1 MSSPARPS
9 ALSALISIA
18 LTSIAVTWP
27 TAARSTSAS
36 ANPWLARR
44 VLNMAHQGGEIEAP
58 SNTLF
63 AFKTAL
69 QKGADVIELDVHATA
84 DRHLVVLHDATVDRT
99 TDGSGRVDEK
109 TLAQVKELDAA
120 HWFAPDC
127 GTCHGKTDQE
137 YTYRGYA
144 TGQRPISGELEQA
157 GFGPDDFR
165 IPTLREVLQTF
176 PTTLIN
182 IEIKA
187 TDPETEGYEKLLA
200 DLLAEFNR
208 RTNTIVVSFFD
219 HAIERFKV
227 YAPDVHTGTATAE
240 TAAFW
245 ASAQGPLPGAPNP
258 RHQALQVPI
267 TFNGIT
273 IVTPEF
279 VTRAHANGLAVH
291 VWTVNSREEMEWLIS
306 IGVDGI
312 MTDRPTLLEQVLSP
326 LDPVVAAAG
335 DIACATSTPGDTTC
349 HHGATSDLLVGAGLT
364 AVLPLGDLQYSNGE
378 LDNFNA
384 YYDPTWGRV
393 KNISYPVPGN
403 HEYNTPGATGYYTYW
418 QDRPFTASPGYYSF
432 DLGGWHLIALNS
444 TCSEVGGCGVGS
456 PQERWLRSDLAAHP
470 AACTLA
476 YWHDPRFSSGSNH
489 GSDSTYDAFW
499 QALYEHDAEVVLAG
513 HEHVYERFAPQSPS
527 GAADPAQGIRQFTV
541 GTGGRSHYEF
551 NQHPLPTSEVRHAGT
566 FGVLTLTLHSG
577 SYDWVFVPE
586 AGGIFTD
593 TGSDRCH

>member
-1 MSSPARPS
+1 MTLPARPRVLWT
-9 ALSALISIA
+9 AALI
-18 LTSIAVTWP
+18 SIAVTWP
-27 TAARSTSAS
+27 TAARSIPAS
-36 ANPWLARR
+36 PNPWLERR
-44 VLNMAHQGGEIEAP
+44 ILNIAHQGGEIEAP

-69 QKGADVIELDVHATA
+69 EKGADVLELDVHATA
-84 DRHLVVLHDATVDRT
+84 DRHLVVIHDATVDRT
-99 TDGSGRVDEK
+99 TDGSGRVDGK

-120 HWFAPDC
+120 YRFVPDC
-127 GTCHGKTDQE
+127 GTCHGKPDQE

-144 TGQRPISGELEQA
+144 TAQRPIPSELEQA
-157 GFGPDDFR
+157 GFVPNDFR

-187 TDPETEGYEKLLA
+187 TDPDTEGYEELLA
-200 DLLAEFNR
+200 ELLAEFNR
-208 RTNTIVVSFFD
+208 TTNTIVVSFFD

-227 YAPDVHTGTATAE
+227 FAPDVHTATATAE

-245 ASAQGPLPGAPNP
+245 ASAQGPLPGTPNP
-258 RHQALQVPI
+258 RYQALQVPI

-291 VWTVNSREEMEWLIS
+291 VWTINTLEEMEWLIS

-312 MTDRPTLLEQVLSP
+312 MTDRPTLLERVLSP

-335 DIACATSTPGDTTC
+335 DIACSTSTPGDTTC
-349 HHGATSDLLVGAGLT
+349 RHEATSDLLVGAGLS

-393 KNISYPVPGN
+393 KDITYPVPGN
-403 HEYNTPGATGYYTYW
+403 HEYNTTGASGYYTYW
-418 QDRPFTASPGYYSF
+418 QGRPAAASPGYYSF

-444 TCSEVGGCGVGS
+444 NCIEVGGCGAGS

-476 YWHDPRFSSGSNH
+476 YWHEPRFSSGSNH
-489 GSDSTYDAFW
+489 GSSSASDAFW
-499 QALYEHDAEVVLAG
+499 QALYEHDAEVVLAA

-527 GAADPAQGIRQFTV
+527 GAADPAEGIRQFTV
-541 GTGGRSHYEF
+541 GTGGKSHYEF
-551 NQHPLPTSEVRHAGT
+551 DKQPLPTSEVRHSGT
-566 FGVLTLTLHSG
+566 FGVLTLTLHGG
-577 SYDWVFVPE
+577 SYDWAFVPE
-586 AGGIFTD
+586 AGGMFTD
-593 TGSDRCH
+593 TGSDSCH